1 MHQLGTPKN
10 PRELEALIQEADTD
24 KSGDV
29 DFAEFVNAH
38 SELEEIPATHRA
50 RDQTTVPHRLMENLP
65 EGYATMCGVLGCI
78 DNVCTSTAA
87 RRMTSK
93 TIFGQNDS
101 VRIFFCQNLFSL
113 CFSHYS

>member
-38 SELEEIPATHRA
+38 PELEEIPATHRA

-78 DNVCTSTAA
+78 DNVCT
-87 RRMTSK
+87 RLQHE
-93 TIFGQNDS
+93 G
-101 VRIFFCQNLFSL
+101 
-113 CFSHYS
+113 